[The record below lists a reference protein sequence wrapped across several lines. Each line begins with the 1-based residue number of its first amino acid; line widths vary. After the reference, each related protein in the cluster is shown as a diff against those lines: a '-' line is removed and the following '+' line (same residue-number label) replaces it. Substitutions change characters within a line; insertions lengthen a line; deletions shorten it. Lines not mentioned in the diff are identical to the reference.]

1 MESEQ
6 SKVENSYDK
15 VAREYA
21 QEFAHELESKPFDRK
36 MLELLIEKVARRG
49 AICDMGCGPGQI
61 AGYLHQIG
69 AKACGIDL
77 STQMVNEARRLYPG
91 VDFQQG
97 NMLDLCGVPGQT
109 FAGIAAFYSII
120 HIPREFVIRALQEL
134 RRVLQPAGVL
144 LLTFHLGNE
153 IIHRDEWW
161 DKQVNLDFIFF
172 ETGEMK
178 EYLASA
184 EFELDE
190 VIEREPYRDVEYP
203 SRRGYIFAK
212 KAAG

>member
-1 MESEQ
+1 
-6 SKVENSYDK
+6 
-15 VAREYA
+15 
-21 QEFAHELESKPFDRK
+21 
-36 MLELLIEKVARRG
+36 
-49 AICDMGCGPGQI
+49 
-61 AGYLHQIG
+61 
-69 AKACGIDL
+69 
-77 STQMVNEARRLYPG
+77 MVNEARRLYPG

-97 NMLDLCGVPGQT
+97 NMLDLCDVPDQT

-161 DKQVNLDFIFF
+161 DKQVHLDFIFF
-172 ETGEMK
+172 ETAEMK

-190 VIEREPYRDVEYP
+190 VIERDPYRDVEYP

-212 KAAG
+212 KTRG